1 MKLDLSSLQKATGSL
16 ESAIEVSKKFIKGEA
31 KTEEEK
37 VIQAGVIQNFEFTY
51 ELCWKFMQRALETY
65 FNINENLNKKELFR
79 KAFENKLIE
88 NVPEW
93 FKYYEARNIT
103 SHTYDAAKAETVY
116 NAAKTFVNDAKIF
129 LKNLEEVNDAK

>member
-1 MKLDLSSLQKATGSL
+1 MKLDLSSLQKAIASL
-16 ESAIEVSKKFIKGEA
+16 ESSLEVSKKFIKGEV

-51 ELCWKFMQRALETY
+51 ELCWKFMQRGLETY

-103 SHTYDAAKAETVY
+103 SHTYDATKAETVY
-116 NAAKTFVNDAKIF
+116 AAAKIFLNDAKI
-129 LKNLEEVNDAK
+129 LSKSLEKINEGK